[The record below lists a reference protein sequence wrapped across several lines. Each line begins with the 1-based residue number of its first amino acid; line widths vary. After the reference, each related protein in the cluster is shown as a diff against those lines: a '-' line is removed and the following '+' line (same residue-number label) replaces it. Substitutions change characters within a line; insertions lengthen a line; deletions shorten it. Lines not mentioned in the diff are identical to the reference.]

1 MTLEKPWETG
11 ALRVSSGGRSFRC
24 GDRPFFWLADTAWLL
39 FHQLTTEE
47 SYRYLRNRR
56 ELGYN
61 VILADFIHTAGQTN
75 LAGQRALIDSD
86 PARPDAESGFW
97 QHADEVI
104 RMAEE
109 LGLWMGLL
117 PVWGSS
123 LVGGGVL
130 NEGNLDPYLDFLL
143 ARYRDAPNIV
153 WIAGGDVRGDANPA
167 LFRRMGR
174 RLKADRPDRLVGYH
188 PFGRTDSSWW
198 FHGEDWLDFNL
209 FQSGHR
215 RYDQTQLSVWDDAA
229 PGEGCF
235 GEDNWRYVESD
246 RARVPAKPTL
256 DGEPSYEQIPQ
267 GLHDPS
273 EPYWNSADVRRYAY
287 WSVFAGAA
295 GHTYGHNAVMQF
307 YRDRSSPGAFGVR
320 ELWSDA
326 VHHPGAAQMI
336 HLKRLMESVGF
347 ENGRP
352 AQELLCGDAG
362 ERYDRVSVFAGDSF
376 ILAYTF
382 TGREIALDLSPY
394 AGQGLSAYW
403 MDPVTGLRSY
413 LRAVPGKKEERF
425 APPSREDGSD
435 TVLVIV

>member
-1 MTLEKPWETG
+1 MNQCKPWDHG
-11 ALRVSSGGRSFRC
+11 PLRVTEDGRYLRN
-24 GDRPFFWLADTAWLL
+24 GDTPFFYLGDTAWLL
-39 FHQLTTEE
+39 CQVCDEAQARLYLT
-47 SYRYLRNRR
+47 NRR
-56 ELGYN
+56 DKGFT
-61 VILADFIHTAGQTN
+61 VIQAVLIHRLPGMAATN
-75 LAGQRALIDSD
+75 QAEVEKDATEPAYWAFVDS
-86 PARPDAESGFW
+86 
-97 QHADEVI
+97 VV

-109 LGLWMGLL
+109 LGLYMALL
-117 PVWGSS
+117 PAWGS
-123 LVGGGVL
+123 VVK
-130 NEGNLDPYLDFLL
+130 EGRLEREQMETYVTFL
-143 ARYRDAPNIV
+143 ARRYAAAPNVI
-153 WIAGGDVRGDANPA
+153 WLLGGDIRGDSHHDLYCLEGRLFKQLNPDK
-167 LFRRMGR
+167 LI
-174 RLKADRPDRLVGYH
+174 GYH
-188 PFGRTDSSWW
+188 PFGRTSSSLW
-198 FHGEDWLDFNL
+198 FHQEPWLDFNM

-215 RYDQTQLSVWDDAA
+215 RYDQTQLDAWDDAA

-382 TGREIALDLSPY
+382 TGREITLDLSPY